1 MIFLVNDANIL
12 IDLLKLNLLETFF
25 QLDYDFQV
33 TDLVLGEVR
42 EDNREDLGRYPG
54 ASLLTKQGF
63 TAAEIGEISALY
75 ATFPAL
81 SFADC
86 SCIYLA
92 EKLSA
97 TLLTGD
103 GALRRIATERELPVH
118 GILWVLDHMIE
129 CGLSRLLGP
138 KRRFFDSWSVI
149 SAFRSRSAENGSR
162 TGIHLILKTAVE

>member
-12 IDLLKLNLLETFF
+12 IDLLKLNLLDTFF

-42 EDNREDLGRYPG
+42 EDNIEDLGRYLE

-63 TAAEIGEISALY
+63 TAAEIGEISALF

-86 SCIYLA
+86 SCIFLA

-129 CGLSRLLGP
+129 CGLLGP

-149 SAFRSRSAENGSR
+149 SAFRSRSVENGSR
-162 TGIHLILKTAVE
+162 TGIHLFLKTAVE

>member
-12 IDLLKLNLLETFF
+12 IDLLKLNLLDTFF

-42 EDNREDLGRYPG
+42 EDNIEDLGRYLE
-54 ASLLTKQGF
+54 ASLLTKQEF
-63 TAAEIGEISALY
+63 TATELGEISALFT
-75 ATFPAL
+75 TFPAL

-86 SCIYLA
+86 SCLYLA

-103 GALRRIATERELPVH
+103 GALRRIATGRELPVH
-118 GILWVLDHMIE
+118 GMLWVFDNMIE
-129 CGLSRLLGP
+129 CGLITTAGAKEALVRLMEFNQRLP
-138 KRRFFDSWSVI
+138 LKECKKRLQDW
-149 SAFRSRSAENGSR
+149 
-162 TGIHLILKTAVE
+162 

>member
-12 IDLLKLNLLETFF
+12 IDLLKLNLLDTFF

-42 EDNREDLGRYPG
+42 EDNIEDLGRYLE
-54 ASLLTKQGF
+54 ASLLTTQGF

-75 ATFPAL
+75 TTFPSL

-118 GILWVLDHMIE
+118 GILWVFDKMIE
-129 CGLSRLLGP
+129 SGLITTTGAREALLRLMEFNQRLP
-138 KRRFFDSWSVI
+138 LRECKKRLQDW
-149 SAFRSRSAENGSR
+149 
-162 TGIHLILKTAVE
+162 